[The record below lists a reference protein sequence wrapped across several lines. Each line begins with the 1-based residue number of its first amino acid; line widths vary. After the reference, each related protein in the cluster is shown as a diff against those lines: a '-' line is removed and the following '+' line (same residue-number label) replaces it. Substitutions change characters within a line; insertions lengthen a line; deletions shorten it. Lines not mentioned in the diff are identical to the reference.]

1 MLDLLII
8 LIIAGFFVWKNLGSI
23 KKNKNNSSWNHGEK
37 KENFF
42 ANDDFKRKM
51 NNFFNFSSR
60 DSNSNENIN
69 SQDNKIV
76 GLKLNQLKPERLFFG
91 ILFIAIF
98 AWFLS
103 GFYIIQPDEEGVET
117 FLGKYS
123 KTSPS
128 GLHYR
133 IPSPITKIYK
143 VKVTRINTE
152 EIGYRASS
160 SGFDESLVLIESSMI
175 TKDENL
181 IDVNFDVQWRI
192 IDAAKFIFNIKFI
205 DISSTIRFASE
216 SVMRDLI
223 GRNNMSFALGEGR
236 ALLAE
241 QARMALQKLLD
252 EYDLG
257 ISILSIP
264 IKKID
269 PPKQVIDSF
278 RDVQSAR
285 ADKEREINMALAYK
299 NDVIPRARG
308 EAAKIINEAEAYYY
322 SVLNNA
328 KGETAKMMSLYP
340 LYKQNKEFVKVKL
353 YTELLED
360 VFSGMNKVIL
370 PPSVGGSGSNQLNFL
385 NLGEIFKNIE
395 KK

>member
-8 LIIAGFFVWKNLGSI
+8 LIIAGFFIWKNLGQI
-23 KKNKNNSSWNHGEK
+23 KKNNGNKNPWGFQSKSQNEKSADDFFDMEKIKEKFNSFLNSSP
-37 KENFF
+37 
-42 ANDDFKRKM
+42 
-51 NNFFNFSSR
+51 
-60 DSNSNENIN
+60 NSANENN
-69 SQDNKIV
+69 GGRFKGV
-76 GLKLNQLKPERLFFG
+76 GPDKLFLGALG
-91 ILFIAIF
+91 VIF
-98 AWFLS
+98 LGWLLS
-103 GFYIIQPDEEGVET
+103 GFYIVQPDEEGVET

-123 KTSPS
+123 RTSMS

-133 IPSPITKIYK
+133 IPSPITKIFK
-143 VKVTRINTE
+143 VKVTRVNTE
-152 EIGYRASS
+152 EIGYRTSK

-192 IDAAKFIFNIKFI
+192 IDAAKFIFNIKAI
-205 DISSTIRFASE
+205 DVSSTIRFAAE

-241 QARMALQKLLD
+241 QARVALQKLLD

-257 ISILSIP
+257 ISVLSIP

-269 PPKQVIDSF
+269 PPKQVIDAF

-299 NDVIPRARG
+299 NDILPRARG
-308 EAAKIINEAEAYYY
+308 EAAKIMNEAEAYYY

-328 KGETAKMMSLYP
+328 KGETAKMTALYP
-340 LYKQNKEFVKVKL
+340 FYKQNKDLVKTKL

-360 VFSGMNKVIL
+360 VFKDMNKVIL
-370 PPSVGGSGSNQLNFL
+370 PSGSGGNSGAGQLNLL
-385 NLGEIFKNIE
+385 NIGEIFKSMEN
-395 KK
+395 K